1 MKKQL
6 EVHSVCF
13 HCLYSSVLIDY
24 HNNLLSLLERETN
37 DNDNHAFG
45 HLKNLVNNL
54 VSKEV
59 SILQIVHDN
68 TGVITLTNDDC
79 SWIEE
84 LARANLINENDEYF
98 QRADTQ
104 FNFNFLYLQ
113 SYIVRTYLL
122 FCRINYRHIIQNY
135 QCHVRRTT
143 TTTDSE
149 ILDLDEKYLVPL
161 NREQLE
167 TEWNHLKDMHLDNLY
182 HGHNLLRQIAVML
195 KHHQDDVS
203 QRNLY
208 EYIQSFGEQ
217 NNILEQIQ
225 HCAIKDFQICHL
237 GHIRQLYA
245 DSISDFQHLF
255 TDVSQLLRIP
265 IDHQLDEELNQ
276 TLRAAIISVE
286 DVDNM
291 RSTIKTI
298 TDLLN
303 DLRAI
308 EQLLVGQSAH
318 SLKETCRI
326 LHLENSILDLIPSE
340 IKCENYV
347 TISIH
352 LIRMRTI
359 LQEQVVNIEASE
371 IKQWDENFDVQVRQQ
386 QPNCFLNLLDQSP
399 ITNEIPENIDDDY
412 DVWSNLSYEVNAKP
426 IEDIL
431 LDINDPLQLRPLPTN
446 ECTSYFEY
454 SSLFELHIK
463 FVQLTSS
470 VLFEQIRKKN
480 EQPLSQATS
489 LNKAQVFIVNDPGEK
504 SHRHLWKSENLF
516 DRLREFFDKNYDRN
530 RYAVIDKNEIFVD
543 FTNRNA
549 RLPHQIPL
557 EYSIIERTLLFS
569 IQFNFR
575 GNLFEYLV
583 TPKGN
588 IFIVIDRF
596 ISDNNITFSSND
608 TYLCFFDEHGK
619 SVENGTIADLVNQT
633 DNIRDRTISIT
644 VIEEN
649 SKTTQLCE
657 ITLKTKNSKN
667 F

>member
-1 MKKQL
+1 M
-6 EVHSVCF
+6 F

-37 DNDNHAFG
+37 DNVFG

-54 VSKEV
+54 TSKEV

-104 FNFNFLYLQ
+104 LNFNFLYLQ
-113 SYIVRTYLL
+113 SYIIRTYLL

-143 TTTDSE
+143 TTTLTDSE
-149 ILDLDEKYLVPL
+149 ILDLDEKYSVPL
-161 NREQLE
+161 NRQQLE
-167 TEWNHLKDMHLDNLY
+167 TEWNHLKDMYLDNLY
-182 HGHNLLRQIAVML
+182 HGHNLLRQIATIL
-195 KHHQDDVS
+195 KHQQDDVS

-217 NNILEQIQ
+217 HSILGQIQ
-225 HCAIKDFQICHL
+225 HYAIKDFQLCHF

-245 DSISDFQHLF
+245 DSISGFQHLF
-255 TDVSQLLRIP
+255 TDISQLLRTA

-276 TLRAAIISVE
+276 TLKAAIISV
-286 DVDNM
+286 DGVDNM
-291 RSTIKTI
+291 RSTIQTI

-308 EQLLVGQSAH
+308 EQHLLQQSAH

-326 LHLENSILDLIPSE
+326 LHIENSILDFIPSE

-347 TISIH
+347 AISIH

-359 LQEQVVNIEASE
+359 LQEQVVNIEACE
-371 IKQWDENFDVQVRQQ
+371 MKQWDDNFDVQFRQQ
-386 QPNCFLNLLDQSP
+386 QPNRFLNFLDQSS
-399 ITNEIPENIDDDY
+399 ITNELQENIDDD
-412 DVWSNLSYEVNAKP
+412 DVWLNLPYEVNAKP

-431 LDINDPLQLRPLPTN
+431 FDDDDPLLAAPPPTT
-446 ECTSYFEY
+446 ERTSHFEY
-454 SSLFELHIK
+454 SSLFELHMK

-470 VLFEQIRKKN
+470 NLFEQIHQQTK
-480 EQPLSQATS
+480 EPLAEAMP
-489 LNKAQVFIVNDPGEK
+489 LNKAQKFIVNYPGEK
-504 SHRHLWKSENLF
+504 SHTYLWKSENLL
-516 DRLREFFDKNYDRN
+516 DRLRNIFDKENYDLN
-530 RYAVIDKNEIFVD
+530 RYAIIDTNEIFVD

-557 EYSIIERTLLFS
+557 EYSIVERTLLFS

-575 GNLFEYLV
+575 RNLFEYLV
-583 TPKGN
+583 TSKSN
-588 IFIVIDRF
+588 IFMVIDRF
-596 ISDNNITFSSND
+596 ISDNNIVLISSD
-608 TYLCFFDEHGK
+608 IYLCFFDEHGK
-619 SVENGTIADLVNQT
+619 SIEGETIADLDTQT
-633 DNIRDRTISIT
+633 DNIHDRIISIT
-644 VIEEN
+644 VTEEN

-657 ITLKTKNSKN
+657 ITLKTKKSKN